1 MPFAIP
7 YSPSVPAVVSAVR
20 RLRWRGRT
28 SAAEHPSCSSSDVVP
43 DSCAIHSAGEQTYG
57 QQRCSATPPVPQ
69 TFPALV
75 TATGLTIRQ
84 MPKLSTC
91 AYFAPCRPRISVY
104 VDQLGQRGTLDTS
117 RLSTMDP
124 SDVMEVGMPQ
134 ERLSMRKAREIL
146 RLRLGLGLSAREVA
160 RSCKVSHTTVLEY
173 ERRARS
179 AGLGWPLPE
188 GVDDAQLETIVCGP
202 PEPRCA
208 KREMPDIGY
217 LGAEMKKRHVTL
229 SFLWLEYKA
238 ANPDG
243 YQYTQFCE
251 HYKREKK
258 KLDVVLSIGR
268 VRSCSP
274 TTRATPLTS
283 STPQL
288 AR

>member
-1 MPFAIP
+1 
-7 YSPSVPAVVSAVR
+7 
-20 RLRWRGRT
+20 
-28 SAAEHPSCSSSDVVP
+28 
-43 DSCAIHSAGEQTYG
+43 
-57 QQRCSATPPVPQ
+57 
-69 TFPALV
+69 
-75 TATGLTIRQ
+75 
-84 MPKLSTC
+84 
-91 AYFAPCRPRISVY
+91 
-104 VDQLGQRGTLDTS
+104 
-117 RLSTMDP
+117 
-124 SDVMEVGMPQ
+124 
-134 ERLSMRKAREIL
+134 MRKAREIL

-229 SFLWLEYKA
+229 SLLWLEYKA
-238 ANPDG
+238 GNPDG

-274 TTRATPLTS
+274 STRATPLTS
-283 STPQL
+283 STLQL